1 MNLWLTFPVEN
12 YIALYGAIVYGI
24 ESQVA
29 LDAVIGR
36 KPRIMVKRHKTSA
49 NILEAAKKAVIERG
63 LSVTDAAASHGV
75 PRSTLSLSLR
85 KDGVKGKSGR
95 RKGSYKNDF

>member
-29 LDAVIGR
+29 LDAVMGSLP
-36 KPRIMVKRHKTSA
+36 KKKRDKTGLKL
-49 NILEAAKKAVIERG
+49 IDIAKKSVTEHG
-63 LSVTDAAASHGV
+63 LSITDAAASHGV
-75 PRSTLSLSLR
+75 PRSTLSFALR
-85 KDGVKGKSGR
+85 KDGVKGKAGR